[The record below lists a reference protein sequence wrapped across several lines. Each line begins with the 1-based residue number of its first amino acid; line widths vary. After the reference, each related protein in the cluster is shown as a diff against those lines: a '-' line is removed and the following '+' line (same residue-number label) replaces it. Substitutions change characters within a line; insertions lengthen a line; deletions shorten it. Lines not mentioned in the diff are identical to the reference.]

1 MFEKKRGV
9 LLHSLFLLTIR
20 KRFNRLGRGILRG
33 GETVFGPRKK
43 PCRIWE
49 MRPSG
54 ICLI

>member
-1 MFEKKRGV
+1 LFEKKRGV